1 MYHGSEKISFLRPKI
16 WNILQDRLKNG
27 NSKEA
32 LKMQIKNGSLKIA
45 HVAFA
50 RFMFKMS
57 VLLKSYSR
65 NFMYIF
71 MFNLQFSFFQHLEV
85 DVVN

>member
-1 MYHGSEKISFLRPKI
+1 
-16 WNILQDRLKNG
+16 
-27 NSKEA
+27 
-32 LKMQIKNGSLKIA
+32 MQIKNGSLKIA

-57 VLLKSYSR
+57 VLFKSLSR
-65 NFMYIF
+65 DFMYIF
-71 MFNLQFSFFQHLEV
+71 MFNLQFSFFQRLEV